1 MSLVSKT
8 EFTLGQVQ
16 GQEMRNQQE
25 GGEDRMTYGATQDC
39 AFILPKTL
47 KWCSCSGFPVP

>member
-25 GGEDRMTYGATQDC
+25 SGEDRMTNHATQDC

-47 KWCSCSGFPVP
+47 K

>member
-16 GQEMRNQQE
+16 GQEMRKQE
-25 GGEDRMTYGATQDC
+25 GGEDRMTYGASQDR

-47 KWCSCSGFPVP
+47 K